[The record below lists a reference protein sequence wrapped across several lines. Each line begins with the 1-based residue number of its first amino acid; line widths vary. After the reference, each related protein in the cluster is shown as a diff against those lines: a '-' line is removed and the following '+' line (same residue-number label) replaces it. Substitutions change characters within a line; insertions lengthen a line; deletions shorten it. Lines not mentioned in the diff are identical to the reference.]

1 MSQLVLNGAAEYA
14 FDEADKA
21 LAFAE
26 GLATM
31 LNEAQLEIK
40 ADELAAFL
48 GMIRARVALARRPAV
63 MD

>member
-1 MSQLVLNGAAEYA
+1 MSQLFLNDSAEYA

-31 LNEAQLEIK
+31 LNEAQLETK

-48 GMIRARVALARRPAV
+48 GMIRARVALARRTAT
-63 MD
+63 MG